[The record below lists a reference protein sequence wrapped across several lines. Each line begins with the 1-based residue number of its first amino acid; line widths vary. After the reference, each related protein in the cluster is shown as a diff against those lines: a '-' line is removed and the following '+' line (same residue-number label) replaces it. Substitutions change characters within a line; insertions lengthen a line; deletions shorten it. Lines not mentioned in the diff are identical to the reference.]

1 MRITLTTRCK
11 NQPVFQFIVDERRF
25 VTGAVCIPAIPESQT
40 IHWTIEL
47 PDGLKDTIN
56 GKNLDNLRNDTG
68 TNLNNWRII

>member
-1 MRITLTTRCK
+1 MKITLTTRCK

-47 PDGLKDTIN
+47 PDGLKEAIN